1 MSRRETFMHQ
11 DIIGNANRLRSTLIN
26 GFALKKGIDSLYA
39 LVISGSVNPTRTSRN
54 WKLKIEDWR
63 FVVRLDSTELFAG
76 RRSYFI
82 LSPPSKQL

>member
-54 WKLKIEDWR
+54 
-63 FVVRLDSTELFAG
+63 
-76 RRSYFI
+76 
-82 LSPPSKQL
+82 